1 MTYRT
6 LVALLM
12 SLALLCWGGCD
23 GDDDDSSGDDDVT
36 GDDDDDD
43 VTGDDDDDDDD
54 TTGPPQEPYLTGTVY
69 DVTCTT
75 PLDGVRVTWCQE
87 SCIFKNTNADGV
99 FVFDGLPEGEGLFD
113 VVGHI
118 NPEERAYTGLLET
131 FEIHATGVVTA
142 PDVCLPEIPAV
153 QELGAGQQTVAAG
166 DGLDVT
172 FDADAVEWVLGIPQL
187 GAVEVPDNAWQYVDI
202 PDVEVTGVWAFYV
215 WGSET
220 KEGIEATVPFRGD
233 VQCPDFIDNDCDGQ
247 VDEGCGPDLDGD
259 GYSEADGDCDDAD
272 ATVFPRAPD
281 LCDGLDNDCDGTL
294 NESPD
299 DLDLDGFSECAGDC
313 DDEDPTINP
322 DAPETCGDG
331 VDNNCDGHR
340 EEGCGGDLD
349 GDGYTTEDGDCDDTD
364 GSMHPNAP
372 DTCGDE
378 VSVYWMSK
386 EAEAWELLGPAQMDC
401 ALQTLATPTG
411 DSLPEFTW
419 IATGLPL

>member
-1 MTYRT
+1 M
-6 LVALLM
+6 A
-12 SLALLCWGGCD
+12 
-23 GDDDDSSGDDDVT
+23 
-36 GDDDDDD
+36 
-43 VTGDDDDDDDD
+43 
-54 TTGPPQEPYLTGTVY
+54 E
-69 DVTCTT
+69 
-75 PLDGVRVTWCQE
+75 
-87 SCIFKNTNADGV
+87 
-99 FVFDGLPEGEGLFD
+99 
-113 VVGHI
+113 
-118 NPEERAYTGLLET
+118 
-131 FEIHATGVVTA
+131 
-142 PDVCLPEIPAV
+142 
-153 QELGAGQQTVAAG
+153 GAG
-166 DGLDVT
+166 
-172 FDADAVEWVLGIPQL
+172 ADA
-187 GAVEVPDNAWQYVDI
+187 A
-202 PDVEVTGVWAFYV
+202 
-215 WGSET
+215 
-220 KEGIEATVPFRGD
+220 
-233 VQCPDFIDNDCDGQ
+233 
-247 VDEGCGPDLDGD
+247 
-259 GYSEADGDCDDAD
+259 
-272 ATVFPRAPD
+272 ATVFPGAPE